1 MAEASSEIK
10 LNGLHHLALVCRDM
24 ERTVD
29 FYTRVL
35 GLKLKKGFDLPGYG
49 QHFFFDMGNGSE
61 LAFFWFNDAEP
72 AQPGVAAVKNIV
84 GSRQGN
90 ISSAHGSMNHVA
102 FSVSADDIVAY
113 REKLIAKGVDC
124 TPVIPM
130 TDVVTGA
137 EAADHPE
144 AQQKPWLQSFYF
156 LDPDGIML
164 EFCADLQP
172 GLAHADL
179 PVNAEGLKADGSK
192 ISGL

>member
-1 MAEASSEIK
+1 MAEASSQIK
-10 LNGLHHLALVCRDM
+10 LNGLHHLALVCKDM
-24 ERTVD
+24 ERTVE
-29 FYTRVL
+29 FYTQVL
-35 GLKLKKGFDLPGYG
+35 GLTLKKGFDLPGYG

-102 FSVSADDIVAY
+102 FSVAAEDIAAY
-113 REKLIAKGVDC
+113 REQLIAKGVDC
-124 TPVIPM
+124 TPIVPHD
-130 TDVVTGA
+130 DVVTGA
-137 EAADHPE
+137 EAADYPE

-179 PVNAEGLKADGSK
+179 PVNAKGLKADGSK
-192 ISGL
+192 ISGF

>member
-1 MAEASSEIK
+1 MAEGSSEIK
-10 LNGLHHLALVCRDM
+10 LNGLHHLALVCKDM

-102 FSVSADDIVAY
+102 FSVAADDIAAY
-113 REKLIAKGVDC
+113 REQLIARGVDC
-124 TPVIPM
+124 TPIVPHD
-130 TDVVTGA
+130 DVVTGA
-137 EAADHPE
+137 DASYPE
-144 AQQKPWLQSFYF
+144 AQKSHGYSRSTSRSRRHYA
-156 LDPDGIML
+156 GIL
-164 EFCADLQP
+164 RRPAA
-172 GLAHADL
+172 GHGHADL
-179 PVNAEGLKADGSK
+179 PVNAQGLKADGSK
-192 ISGL
+192 ISGF

>member
-1 MAEASSEIK
+1 
-10 LNGLHHLALVCRDM
+10 
-24 ERTVD
+24 
-29 FYTRVL
+29 VL

-102 FSVSADDIVAY
+102 FSVSADDIVSY
-113 REKLIAKGVDC
+113 REELIAKGVDC
-124 TPVIPM
+124 TPVVPHD
-130 TDVVTGA
+130 DVVTGA

>member
-124 TPVIPM
+124 TPVVPM
-130 TDVVTGA
+130 TMWSPAPKQPIT
-137 EAADHPE
+137 
-144 AQQKPWLQSFYF
+144 QKPSKSLGYSLSIFWTQTASCWNSARICSPAWLM
-156 LDPDGIML
+156 PI
-164 EFCADLQP
+164 CR
-172 GLAHADL
+172 
-179 PVNAEGLKADGSK
+179 
-192 ISGL
+192 